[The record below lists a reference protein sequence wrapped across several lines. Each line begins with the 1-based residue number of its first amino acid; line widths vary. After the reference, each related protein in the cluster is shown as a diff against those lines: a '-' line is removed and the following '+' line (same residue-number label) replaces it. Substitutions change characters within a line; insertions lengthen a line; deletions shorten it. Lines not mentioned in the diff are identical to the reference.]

1 MLLIYLA
8 GLGNHRDP
16 NLPKINEAF
25 MYDLNPIQMIWEYST
40 KPRPIDPIY
49 NTKERGSFRNTSLKD
64 YQLLFS

>member
-8 GLGNHRDP
+8 GLGTHRDP

-25 MYDLNPIQMIWEYST
+25 MYDLNPIQMIWEYSM

-49 NTKERGSFRNTSLKD
+49 NTKERGSF
-64 YQLLFS
+64 